1 MSDNH
6 PSQSADLISANIIV
20 NLPVDAPVHEI
31 SDFALYKEEVVNE
44 FRHVYYMSSIGDEDE
59 LPVQD
64 GLDLLAEAI
73 ERARD
78 DLTKI
83 LKLAGSTVTLDV
95 AIFPNPGFATISY
108 ALPPALARQLVEL
121 GIIFSVMTII
131 PTEMSE

>member
-31 SDFALYKEEVVNE
+31 SDFALYKEEVANE

-83 LKLAGSTVTLDV
+83 LKLEGSTVTLDV

-131 PTEMSE
+131 PTEME